1 MWLYISAAGVDFTQ
15 TTLPLVF
22 NSTVT
27 RVPITVNI
35 KDDGMF
41 KYTEY
46 FGASLTLQSA
56 RGFEQLIT
64 INPSQA
70 NVTIIDDV
78 DGKAIGVC
86 VLLKVKNTL
95 FLSVSVLVIGFDP
108 AVYSANENDGSVSIT
123 LKVLQG
129 SLAVA
134 MNIRVFTG
142 NGTATCK
149 WSCRHAIM

>member
-1 MWLYISAAGVDFTQ
+1 MDFTQ

-27 RVPITVNI
+27 QVPITVNI

-78 DGKAIGVC
+78 DGKAIEGVC
-86 VLLKVKNTL
+86 VIESEEYTVA
-95 FLSVSVLVIGFDP
+95 FCFSVGDWV
-108 AVYSANENDGSVSIT
+108 
-123 LKVLQG
+123 
-129 SLAVA
+129 
-134 MNIRVFTG
+134 
-142 NGTATCK
+142 
-149 WSCRHAIM
+149 